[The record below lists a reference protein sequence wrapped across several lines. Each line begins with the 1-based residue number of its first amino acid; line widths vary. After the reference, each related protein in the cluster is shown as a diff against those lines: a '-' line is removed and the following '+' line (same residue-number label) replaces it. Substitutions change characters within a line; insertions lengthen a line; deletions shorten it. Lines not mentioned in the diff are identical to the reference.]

1 MKRASDMTAKK
12 YYGIYSLFF
21 VMIST
26 MIFITLGYYGK
37 TMIDN
42 HDALNQYYAAF
53 EYFSDYVQNI
63 IRTLFSEGRLELPLW
78 DFKLGMGSD
87 VLTSLNY
94 YVIGDPL
101 NLIDVFFPNEWLEVV
116 FQMLIVFRLYLAGL
130 AFSMFCRKI
139 GYRKWHTAVGAYLYV
154 FSMFALYSSV
164 MYAAF
169 PNVLIYLPLLLLG
182 IEKVFRG
189 EKSYVLLFTITLC
202 LVSNFYFSYMLA
214 ILAVIYC
221 FIRYFT
227 VNAFLLKSQKKG
239 TGEIVKDLFGYIGRM
254 VLPIGVGALLS
265 CAILLPVL
273 YAFLHQGRG
282 AGQVVEN
289 LFIYPLST
297 YAELLGSAFSPKIA
311 ADYNLMGYCPIVFFV
326 ILLVFQKGLGQC
338 RKKRF
343 LQVSFLVC
351 AVFLCIPFFGYAL
364 NGFAYLNS
372 RWIFGLSFLC
382 GMAVVIY
389 FEELLV
395 LAQKRKVICM
405 IGVFVYVMV
414 YLLWDD
420 LHTETIATSV
430 IWILAFLVFLLAV
443 PYTKLSYQKKY
454 LLLTGLCMICIVY
467 YGNFFFSPKR
477 TTTLQSK
484 VDAGATQTLAEDLAA
499 GATKEIDDTSF
510 YRVDVMED
518 STLNEGLLLRYPSVA
533 FYYSLFDGKITELNK
548 ELLNAEMTVPNMC
561 HGNDGR
567 TYMNLLSNVKYVVS
581 DVEGYVPFGYKK
593 LTDYTL
599 SDGTVRTLSQ
609 NKLKLPFGYT
619 VDSYF
624 SKEEYQKLTPLQKE
638 QVMLQGAVMEENPGE
653 LQELSPVFS
662 DKNLPYQV
670 KETNGVEIKGDTF
683 RVIKPEATITLQV
696 DVPESSEVFV
706 YGTGISYLP
715 YTPLQDSTYYL
726 VELNSTMDEKM
737 WEWKYRNWK
746 DPTSVV
752 IQATMN
758 NRTDGITL
766 QQESYKYYWGQESC
780 LLSLGTKYSGKQNI
794 VLKFSNIG
802 EYTFSDLQV
811 VAEDLSGLP
820 GQVNELKTETLEE
833 RKFAANWIE
842 GKVTTTG
849 NKLLM
854 LSVPYSEGW
863 SVWVDGKEQP
873 LQCVNTM
880 WAAVY
885 LEEAG
890 THKIEMQYRTPGLI
904 PGLLISFVTLLGI
917 GCFVGIEKVR
927 KRRKNVVS

>member
-1 MKRASDMTAKK
+1 MKRTSDITAKR
-12 YYGIYSLFF
+12 YYGWYSLFF
-21 VMIST
+21 LMISIL
-26 MIFITLGYYGK
+26 IFITLGYYGK
-37 TMIDN
+37 TMIDY

-78 DFKLGMGSD
+78 DFNIGMGGD

-101 NLIDVFFPNEWLEVV
+101 NLVSVLFPNKCLEVV
-116 FQMLIVFRLYLAGL
+116 FQLLIVFRLYLAGL
-130 AFSMFCRKI
+130 VFSMFCRKI
-139 GYRKWHTAVGAYLYV
+139 GYRKWHTAVGAYIYV

-189 EKSYVLLFTITLC
+189 EKNYLLLFTITLC

-227 VNAFLLKSQKKG
+227 VNAFLLKKQKKG
-239 TGEIVKDLFGYIGRM
+239 TREIIKDLFGYMGRM
-254 VLPIGVGALLS
+254 IIPIGVGTLLS

-297 YAELLGSAFSPKIA
+297 YAELLGSAFSPKISVN
-311 ADYNLMGYCPIVFFV
+311 YNLMGYCPIVFIV
-326 ILLVFQKGLGQC
+326 ILLVFQKGMGQR
-338 RKKRF
+338 RKKRL
-343 LQVSFLVC
+343 LQISFLLC
-351 AVFLCIPFFGYAL
+351 GLFLCVPLFGYAL
-364 NGFAYLNS
+364 NGFAYINS

-382 GMAVVIY
+382 GMAVVMC

-395 LAQKRKVICM
+395 LSQKRKVVFM
-405 IGVFVYVMV
+405 IGTFAYMLV
-414 YLLWDD
+414 YLIWDD

-430 IWILAFLVFLLAV
+430 IWIFAFLVFLLAV
-443 PYTKLSYQKKY
+443 PYTKFSYQKKY
-454 LLLTGLCMICIVY
+454 LMLTVLCMLCIVY

-477 TTTLQSK
+477 TTILQTK
-484 VDAGATQTLAEDLAA
+484 VDAGATQTLAEDSAS
-499 GATKEIDDTSF
+499 GATKEISDTSF

-518 STLNEGLLLRYPSVA
+518 STLNGGLLLRYPSVA

-561 HGNDGR
+561 HGNGGR
-567 TYMNLLSNVKYVVS
+567 IYMNLLSNVKYVVS
-581 DVEGYVPFGYKK
+581 DTEGYVPYGYKK
-593 LTDYTL
+593 VKDYTL
-599 SDGTVRTLSQ
+599 SDGTVRTLAK

-619 VDSYF
+619 VDDYF
-624 SKEEYQKLTPLQKE
+624 LKEEYQKLTPLQKE
-638 QVMLQGAVMEENPGE
+638 QVMLQGAVLEENPGK
-653 LQELSPVFS
+653 LQDLSPEFA
-662 DKNLPYQV
+662 DKNLPYRV
-670 KETNGVEIKGDTF
+670 EETNGVEVKDDTF
-683 RVIKPEATITLQV
+683 RVIKPDATITLQV
-696 DVPESSEVFV
+696 DVPEKSEVFV
-706 YGTGISYLP
+706 YGTEISYLP

-737 WEWKYRNWK
+737 WEWRYRNWK
-746 DPTSVV
+746 NPTSVV
-752 IQATMN
+752 IEATMN
-758 NRTDGITL
+758 DRTDATTL
-766 QQESYKYYWGQESC
+766 QQPSFKYYWNQESC

-794 VLKFSNIG
+794 VLKFSDIG

-820 GQVNELKTETLEE
+820 EQVNKHKEETLKN

-842 GKVTTTG
+842 GNVTTTG

-863 SVWVDGKEQP
+863 SVWVDGEEKT
-873 LQCVNTM
+873 LQCANTM
-880 WAAVY
+880 WSAVY
-885 LEEAG
+885 LEQAG
-890 THKIEMQYRTPGLI
+890 THRIEMKYRTPGLI
-904 PGLLISFVTLLGI
+904 LGILISFLTLLGI
-917 GCFVGIEKVR
+917 GCFAVVGKL
-927 KRRKNVVS
+927 KKGRKNVVS